1 LLQRFEDHP
10 ALRIFRELVSV
21 PSPSGREEL
30 IRAIIQEKIVHLGF
44 TFESD
49 LAGNILVR
57 LAGKEADAPLCVL
70 AAHMDEIG
78 VVVTRI
84 ADDGSLCIDRSG
96 GLHPWKMGERPV
108 EILGDFQA
116 ITGVT
121 SMGSAHTHGTEDKT
135 IKWEDVRV
143 VTGLTPE
150 QLGQAGVRPGSVGV
164 PLRTTRGPVLFG
176 DPNNPMAAAWTFD
189 DRMGVVAL
197 LRLLDEIK
205 RQNIQPYH
213 PTIIAFTVQEE
224 IGGQGAKVLAN
235 REKPGIFI
243 AIDGCPIPP
252 GSPLKLDGR
261 PGIWSHDQLGPY
273 DQQLV
278 KFFLSCA
285 RDAGTELQPA
295 AYDRAASDASM
306 VYASGLTERIA
317 VVGHVRENSHGYEVV
332 RLSVFDNLLKVLVQF
347 LKTWKNE

>member
-1 LLQRFEDHP
+1 LYQSFEEHP

-21 PSPSGREEL
+21 PAPSGRVDL
-30 IRAIIQEKIVHLGF
+30 IRVNIQQEIEKLGF
-44 TFESD
+44 AFECD
-49 LAGNILVR
+49 LAGNLLVH
-57 LAGKEADAPLCVL
+57 LAGKEASAPLCVM

-78 VVVTRI
+78 FVVTRI
-84 ADDGSLCIDRSG
+84 EDDGSLCINRSG
-96 GLHPWKMGERPV
+96 GLLPWKLGERPV
-108 EILGDFQA
+108 EILGDFQI

-121 SMGSAHTHGTEDKT
+121 SMGSAHTRGAEDKT

-143 VTGLTPE
+143 LTGQTPE
-150 QLGQAGVRPGSVGV
+150 QLSKAGIRPGSMGV

-176 DPNNPMAAAWTFD
+176 DAQDPMAAAWTFD

-197 LRLLDEIK
+197 LRLLGEIK
-205 RQNIQPYH
+205 HQNIQPYH

-224 IGGQGAKVLAN
+224 VGGQGAKALAH
-235 REKPGIFI
+235 REKPGVFV

-261 PGIWSHDQLGPY
+261 PGIWSYDQLGPY
-273 DQQLV
+273 DQELV
-278 KFFLSCA
+278 MFFLLCA
-285 RDAGTELQPA
+285 REAGTELQPS

-306 VYASGLTERIA
+306 VYASGLAERIT
-317 VVGHVRENSHGYEVV
+317 VIGHVRENSHGYEVA

-347 LKTWKNE
+347 MKTWNNE